1 MTHAKLLQGAGIAAL
16 LAATIACS
24 GRDSSKTAA
33 AAAAAGGDAIV
44 AKLNGSNIKAS
55 ELETWIKEDLYKRE
69 IADKPESEV
78 YDVRAQAI
86 ESLIDE
92 RLLGDAAK
100 KAGKSPDDYLADQI
114 KALGPVSDDEV
125 KAFFDENRSRLPPDA
140 TFEAFVARIR
150 SHLESQRPEKVRAEL
165 RKNAQV
171 AVLMQPPRVNVD
183 ATGPSKGPADAP
195 VVLIEFS
202 DYQCPF
208 CKRAEPTVL
217 EILAKYPNQVRLVYR
232 HMPLDGLHPRA
243 RAAAIAA
250 VCAEQQGK
258 FWEYHDML
266 FANQQALSDAD
277 LDKYATSVGLDAA
290 VFKTCRQDPATETR
304 VNTDATAARAAG
316 LTGTPAFFVNGI
328 LVSGARPLDD
338 FTRWIDQEIAAK
350 SAAPAA
356 PATPA
361 TPKS

>member
-1 MTHAKLLQGAGIAAL
+1 MTHAKLLQRAAITAL

-24 GRDSSKTAA
+24 GRDSSKSAPGTAA
-33 AAAAAGGDAIV
+33 TPGGDTVV
-44 AKLNGSNIKAS
+44 AKLNGSDIKAS

-69 IADKPESEV
+69 VADKPESEV
-78 YDVRAQAI
+78 YDLRAQAI

-92 RLLGDAAK
+92 RLLADAAK
-100 KAGKSPDDYLADQI
+100 KGGKSPDDYQADQV
-114 KALGPVSDDEV
+114 KALGPVTDDEV

-140 TFEAFVARIR
+140 TLEAFAARIR

-183 ATGPSKGPADAP
+183 ATGPSKGPADAA

-208 CKRAEPTVL
+208 CKRAEPTVVD
-217 EILAKYPNQVRLVYR
+217 ILQRYPTQVRLVYR

-258 FWEYHDML
+258 FWEYHDLL
-266 FANQQALSDAD
+266 FANQQALADAD
-277 LDKYATSVGLDAA
+277 LEKYAAQVHLDPAA
-290 VFKTCRQDPATETR
+290 FKTCRQDPATETR
-304 VNTDATAARAAG
+304 VNADATAARAAG

-328 LVSGARPLDD
+328 LVSGARPLED

-356 PATPA
+356 AGA
-361 TPKS
+361 PKS

>member
-1 MTHAKLLQGAGIAAL
+1 MTHVKLLPRAAAAAL
-16 LAATIACS
+16 LAATFACK
-24 GRDSSKTAA
+24 GGEASKSAPAAGAA
-33 AAAAAGGDAIV
+33 ADAAVVV
-44 AKLNGSNIKAS
+44 AKLNGTDIKSS

-69 IADKPESEV
+69 IGDKPASEV
-78 YDVRAQAI
+78 YEVRAQAI
-86 ESLIDE
+86 ESLVDD
-92 RLLGDAAK
+92 RLLDEAAK
-100 KAGKSPDDYLADQI
+100 KAGKTSDVYLADQI
-114 KALGPVSDDEV
+114 KALGPVTDDEV
-125 KAFFDENRSRLPPDA
+125 KGFFDENRGRLPPEA
-140 TFEAFVARIR
+140 TLEAFAARIR

-165 RKNAQV
+165 RKGAQI
-171 AVLMQPPRVNVD
+171 AVLMQPPRLNVE

-217 EILAKYPNQVRLVYR
+217 EILQKYPTQVRLVYR

-250 VCAEQQGK
+250 VCAENQGK
-258 FWEYHDML
+258 FWEYHDLL

-277 LDKYATSVGLDAA
+277 LEKYATQVGLDPAA
-290 VFKTCRQDPATETR
+290 FKTCRQDPASETR

-328 LVSGARPLDD
+328 LVSGARPVED

-350 SAAPAA
+350 SAAPATA
-356 PATPA
+356 AEA
-361 TPKS
+361 PKS

>member
-1 MTHAKLLQGAGIAAL
+1 MTHAKLLQRVGLAAL

-24 GRDSSKTAA
+24 GRDSKKAAPAA
-33 AAAAAGGDAIV
+33 AATPGGDAVV
-44 AKLNGSNIKAS
+44 ATLNGADIKQS
-55 ELETWIKEDLYKRE
+55 ELETWVKDDLYKRE
-69 IADKPESEV
+69 ITDKPPSEQ
-78 YDVRAQAI
+78 YDPLSQAL

-92 RLLGDAAK
+92 RLLADAAK
-100 KAGKSPDDYLADQI
+100 KAGQTPTEWTDAQI
-114 KALGPVSDDEV
+114 KLLGPVTDEEV

-140 TFEAFVARIR
+140 TLEAFAARIR
-150 SHLESQRPEKVRAEL
+150 SHLESQRPEKVTAEL
-165 RKNAQV
+165 RKNAKV

-250 VCAEQQGK
+250 VCADQQGK
-258 FWEYHDML
+258 FWQYHDLL
-266 FANQQALSDAD
+266 FANQQALADAD
-277 LDKYATSVGLDAA
+277 LEKYGTQVGLDPVA
-290 VFKTCRQDPATETR
+290 FKTCRQDPATETR

-328 LVSGARPLDD
+328 LVSGACPLDD
-338 FTRWIDQEIAAK
+338 FTRWIDQELAAK
-350 SAAPAA
+350 GAAPAA
-356 PATPA
+356 PATP
-361 TPKS
+361 KS

>member
-1 MTHAKLLQGAGIAAL
+1 MTHAKLLQRAAITAL

-24 GRDSSKTAA
+24 GRDSSKSAPGAA
-33 AAAAAGGDAIV
+33 ATPGGDTVV
-44 AKLNGSNIKAS
+44 AKLNGSDIKAS
-55 ELETWIKEDLYKRE
+55 ALETWIKEDLYKRE
-69 IADKPESEV
+69 VADKPESEV
-78 YDVRAQAI
+78 YDLRAQAI

-92 RLLGDAAK
+92 RLLADAAK
-100 KAGKSPDDYLADQI
+100 KGGKSPDDYQADQV
-114 KALGPVSDDEV
+114 KALGPVTDDEV

-140 TFEAFVARIR
+140 TLEAFAARIR

-183 ATGPSKGPADAP
+183 ATGPSKGPADAA

-217 EILAKYPNQVRLVYR
+217 EILQKYPTQVRLVYR

-258 FWEYHDML
+258 FWEYHDLL
-266 FANQQALSDAD
+266 FANQQALADAD
-277 LDKYATSVGLDAA
+277 LEKYAAQVHLDPAA
-290 VFKTCRQDPATETR
+290 FKTCRQDPATETR
-304 VNTDATAARAAG
+304 VNADATAARAAG

-328 LVSGARPLDD
+328 LVSGARPLED

-350 SAAPAA
+350 GAAPAA
-356 PATPA
+356 AGA
-361 TPKS
+361 PKS